1 MDFLLK
7 KCISFFLM
15 PLPLGVALILL
26 ALLFLSKNQHVKAK
40 FTLTLSL
47 VWLFLFSYSPF
58 VNALL
63 YRLENVYPTL
73 HQTPKKVRYIYVL
86 GSGHQS
92 DKNQP
97 ITSQLSPTALVRL
110 TEAIRLYKQL
120 KKETANQPKI
130 IVSGYSGLFDDTPHA
145 LMQEQLALALGIPK
159 VDIVLRCE
167 PRDTQEE
174 AIAAAEIIGKQPFIL
189 VTSASHMLRA
199 MDFFEEKELHPIPAP
214 TNHLASK
221 EHPNYLDFFSSRALD
236 NSTILFH
243 EALGL
248 AWMKLKSI
256 KSFTP

>member
-1 MDFLLK
+1 
-7 KCISFFLM
+7 M
-15 PLPLGVALILL
+15 PLPLGMALILL
-26 ALLFLSKNQHVKAK
+26 ALLFLSKNQHFKAK

-58 VNALL
+58 VNTLL
-63 YRLENVYPTL
+63 YRLENVYPAL
-73 HQTPKKVRYIYVL
+73 HHPPKQVQYIYVL
-86 GSGHQS
+86 GSGHHS
-92 DKNQP
+92 DKTQP

-110 TEAIRLYKQL
+110 SEAIRLYKQL
-120 KKETANQPKI
+120 EKMTASQPKI

-145 LMQEQLALALGIPK
+145 QMQEQMALALGVPK
-159 VDIVLRCE
+159 EDILLRPE

-174 AIAAAEIIGKQPFIL
+174 AMAAAELIGNQPFIL

-199 MDFFEEKELHPIPAP
+199 MDFFTEEKLHPIPAP

-221 EHPNYLDFFSSRALD
+221 EHPYYLDFFSAQALE
-236 NSTILFH
+236 NSTIFFH
-243 EALGL
+243 EAWGL

>member
-1 MDFLLK
+1 
-7 KCISFFLM
+7 M

-26 ALLFLSKNQHVKAK
+26 SFLFLIRNQRFKAK
-40 FTLTLSL
+40 FTLSLSL

-63 YRLENVYPTL
+63 YKLENVYPAL
-73 HQTPKKVRYIYVL
+73 HHPPKQVRYIYVL
-86 GSGHQS
+86 GNGHHS
-92 DKNQP
+92 DKTQP

-120 KKETANQPKI
+120 EKETDSQAKI
-130 IVSGYSGLFDDTPHA
+130 IVSGYSGLFDNTPHA
-145 LMQEQLALALGIPK
+145 QMQEQLALALGIPK

-174 AIAAAEIIGKQPFIL
+174 AMAAAELVSNQPFIL

-199 MDFFEEKELHPIPAP
+199 MAFFTQEGLTPIPAP
-214 TNHLASK
+214 TNHLAHK
-221 EHPNYLDFFSSRALD
+221 EHPNYLDFFSPEALQ
-236 NSTILFH
+236 NSTLFAH
-243 EALGL
+243 EAFGW

-256 KSFTP
+256 K